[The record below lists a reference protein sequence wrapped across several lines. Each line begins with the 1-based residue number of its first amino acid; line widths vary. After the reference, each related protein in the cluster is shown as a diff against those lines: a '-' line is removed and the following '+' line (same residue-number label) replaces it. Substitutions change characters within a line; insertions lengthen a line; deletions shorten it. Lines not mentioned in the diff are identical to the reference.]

1 MEHILYEIDQ
11 VSVNLNTFLFRIIVN
26 DFKALLLLKCSIIF
40 LSCTDPVL
48 TVSNIIFIQN
58 IYQWLQGILVKP
70 INLPHAFSLIA
81 TTCKL

>member
-26 DFKALLLLKCSIIF
+26 DFKALLLLKCSIF

-48 TVSNIIFIQN
+48 TVSNIILIQN
-58 IYQWLQGILVKP
+58 IYQ
-70 INLPHAFSLIA
+70 
-81 TTCKL
+81 